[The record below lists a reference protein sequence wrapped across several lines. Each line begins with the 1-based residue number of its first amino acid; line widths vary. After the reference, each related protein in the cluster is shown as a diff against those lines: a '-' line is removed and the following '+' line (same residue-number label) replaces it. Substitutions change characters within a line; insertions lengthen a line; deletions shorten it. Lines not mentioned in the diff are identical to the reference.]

1 MKSLLFILFVALGC
15 CASQLIAQDDPGNVK
30 YGQVSEADLQLTMAP
45 GDSTADAYV
54 LYDLMDMRIEYT
66 YEGRPGLR
74 EIVHRRVKL
83 LRESSFDRAEVEV
96 IYNRQHEKLMETHA
110 MVHLPNGEKI
120 KLSKSDFIRERY
132 DDERDIFKFTFP
144 GLTPGAII
152 EYEYEKTDEGITV
165 PSRYY
170 FQESVPVRWTEYRAL
185 IPSYFNYISLGNGAN
200 FYINKTD
207 RVTRHY
213 GSEQIAHT
221 SLQWAYRDLPA
232 FKRQP
237 YVNNFT
243 DYIPQVRLQLQSVR
257 YPDQTPV
264 NVFSTWGE
272 TVKDVNT
279 WPSFGLAYRNR
290 GNFGKAWKEL
300 EAQVGQQAT
309 DAAKVEFLYNYVS
322 GRIEWDGYYRWTS
335 DRTPNQVFEAAKGS
349 SGEKSMLLLALLRE
363 AGLNAQPVLVP
374 MRDAGSPLELYPLMT
389 QFQHLMVVVNLEG
402 KEVLLDPNDV
412 SRPPGLPRIAALNH
426 RAFVADPDN
435 PHWMDVN
442 VPSASQA
449 VVAEVALAEDG
460 LAEVSIQ
467 SRLNSYFAFD
477 GRTKIKEKK
486 EDLEMPLVDDIIR
499 TFPEAELVSFKVKE
513 EETLSG
519 PLSVDYTLKV
529 PMGQAIDDYLYVQ
542 PILCPMLDKGMAD
555 VEERLYPVDF
565 SYPWQ
570 RRYITNI
577 KLPEGY
583 AVEELPESIRLVSED
598 GSLMATFAV
607 EEKDAQTISLN
618 FTVNVKRTV
627 YAAAEYPTVRDMF
640 RRIIDLQQST
650 LVLKRT

>member
-1 MKSLLFILFVALGC
+1 MKSLLFIVIVALGC
-15 CASQLIAQDDPGNVK
+15 CGSQLIAQDDPGNVK
-30 YGQVSEADLQLTMAP
+30 FGQVSEEDLKLTVAP

-74 EIVHRRVKL
+74 ESVHRRVKL
-83 LRESSFDRAEVEV
+83 LRESSFDRAEVQV
-96 IYNRQHEKLMETHA
+96 IYSRQHEKLMETSA

-120 KLSKSDFIRERY
+120 KLRNSDFIRERY

-152 EYEYEKTDEGITV
+152 EYEYQKTDEFITV

-185 IPSYFNYISLGNGAN
+185 IPAYFNYISLGNGGN
-200 FYINKTD
+200 FHINKTD
-207 RVTRHY
+207 RLTRHY

-221 SLQWAYRDLPA
+221 SIQWAYRDLPA
-232 FKRQP
+232 FKHQP

-257 YPDQTPV
+257 YPNQATV

-272 TVKDVNT
+272 TTKDIHT

-290 GNFGKAWKEL
+290 GNYGKAWKEL
-300 EAQVGQQAT
+300 QAQVNQQAT
-309 DAAKVEFLYNYVS
+309 DAEKVEFLYNYVA
-322 GRIEWDGYYRWTS
+322 GRIEWDGYFSWTS
-335 DRTPNQVFEAAKGS
+335 EHTPNQVFDAAKGS
-349 SGEKSMLLLALLRE
+349 SGEKAMLLLALLRE
-363 AGLNAQPVLVP
+363 AGFNAQPVLVP
-374 MRDAGSPLELYPLMT
+374 LRDTGSPLELYPLMT
-389 QFQHLMVVVNLEG
+389 QFRHLMVVVQLDG

-412 SRPPGLPRIAALNH
+412 SRPPGLPRVVALNH
-426 RAFVADPDN
+426 RAFVADPEN
-435 PHWMDVN
+435 PHWMDVD

-449 VVAEVALAEDG
+449 VIAEVVLAEDG

-486 EDLEMPLVDDIIR
+486 EDLEMPLVDDILGA
-499 TFPEAELVSFKVKE
+499 FPEAELVSYKVKE

-519 PLSVDYTLKV
+519 PLSVDYQLKV
-529 PMGQAIDDYLYVQ
+529 PMGQPLDDYLYVQ

-583 AVEELPESIRLVSED
+583 AIEELPESIRLISED
-598 GSLMATFAV
+598 GSLVATFAV
-607 EEKDAQTISLN
+607 EKKDEQTISLN